1 MLIQE
6 HQPASA
12 CHIGHYQRGQIEID
26 GHTYR
31 QTVLLDGS
39 GSVQTVN
46 LASAAELQAAD
57 LARAA
62 ASEPAPSCCC
72 KAKAAACGHGCGRNA
87 AGKMAQNFQV
97 ASATGYLKMW
107 IYSELKSGTR
117 RQAAGSTRVTA
128 RQADALAFRC

>member
-26 GHTYR
+26 SHIYR
-31 QTVLLDGS
+31 QAVLLDGS

-46 LASAAELQAAD
+46 LPSAAELQAAD

-62 ASEPAPSCCC
+62 ASEPEVILIGTGERQQFLHPRI
-72 KAKAAACGHGCGRNA
+72 AAAASGIGVECMPTAAAVRTYLLLQSEGR
-87 AGKMAQNFQV
+87 
-97 ASATGYLKMW
+97 
-107 IYSELKSGTR
+107 
-117 RQAAGSTRVTA
+117 RVWA
-128 RQADALAFRC
+128 WLWP

>member
-26 GHTYR
+26 GHIYR
-31 QTVLLDGS
+31 QAVLLD

-57 LARAA
+57 LAHAA
-62 ASEPAPSCCC
+62 ASEPEVILIGTGERQQFLHPRI
-72 KAKAAACGHGCGRNA
+72 AAAASGIGVECMPTAAAVRTYLLLQSEGR
-87 AGKMAQNFQV
+87 
-97 ASATGYLKMW
+97 
-107 IYSELKSGTR
+107 
-117 RQAAGSTRVTA
+117 RVWA
-128 RQADALAFRC
+128 WLWP